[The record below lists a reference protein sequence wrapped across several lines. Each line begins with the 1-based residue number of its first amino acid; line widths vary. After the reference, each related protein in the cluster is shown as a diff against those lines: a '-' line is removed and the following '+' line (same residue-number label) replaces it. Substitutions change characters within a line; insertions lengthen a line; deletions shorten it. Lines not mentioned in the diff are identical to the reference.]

1 MALMKLSAGQ
11 QWKHRHR
18 ERSCVDSGGRRGL
31 DKLRKWHGNI
41 YTTMCEIVS
50 GKLLYSTGNS
60 AWCSVMV

>member
-41 YTTMCEIVS
+41 YTTMCEIHSQWEFAVRCRMFKP
-50 GKLLYSTGNS
+50 GTL
-60 AWCSVMV
+60 